1 MRVEQRREE
10 EIETVRQLA
19 TYETGQSTLALLS
32 ELQKFK
38 SNLNIYKMHG
48 IEEKPSVNL
57 HIDTS

>member
-19 TYETGQSTLALLS
+19 TCETVQSTLALLS

-38 SNLNIYKMHG
+38 SNLNIYKMRG
-48 IEEKPSVNL
+48 IEEKHFNL